1 MCTLVRDLCL
11 KSIEFL
17 KKIRTKN
24 HRFLDICLNF
34 SVRRTNVRSRESS
47 SNPWVWLSEDRWEI
61 NYAVDMRRSAVH
73 GPTSDVLV
81 KRDRAEEE
89 SFGTERSFPW
99 KAFFGWSDKT
109 RCCAPFSKGG
119 ASQRSVGFDY
129 WNITPSSSRFS
140 PLRHLCSIIERI
152 SSDLRNV
159 SPSVETR
166 WIVTFLF
173 ELVQIVSRRERIKI
187 ASPSI
192 FFEILSENKQK
203 SLVLSLVFLFHMN

>member
-24 HRFLDICLNF
+24 HRFLDISLNF

-89 SFGTERSFPW
+89 RFGTERSFPW

-152 SSDLRNV
+152 SSDLGMFLPFHFV
-159 SPSVETR
+159 KTR
-166 WIVTFLF
+166 WIITFLF

-203 SLVLSLVFLFHMN
+203 SLVLVFFNH